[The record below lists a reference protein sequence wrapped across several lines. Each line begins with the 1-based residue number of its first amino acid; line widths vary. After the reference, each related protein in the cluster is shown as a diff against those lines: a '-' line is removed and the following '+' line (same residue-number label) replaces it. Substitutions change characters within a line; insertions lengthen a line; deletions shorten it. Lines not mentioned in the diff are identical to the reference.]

1 MFTARKNL
9 FQWCLA
15 FVTTSL
21 VLFASACDSITVPL
35 PVASTPTATHT
46 RLSEATPGLPTL
58 VAFPTAIPPTP
69 TSATLRAATLSARAS
84 LIAPVV
90 QLVSPQMNAQV
101 SVNQTIYV
109 VAYATDDQGIARI
122 ELFVDNAL
130 VKSESAPPTSPQ
142 VFSAMIPW
150 TPTQIGASVLRVIAY
165 DVTNRASATDEI
177 SVNVI
182 TDARKPS
189 AIIVYPIGMPQIE
202 LGEVVPIHGI
212 ATDEAGVVQLDLWVD
227 NQLYTYSTAPNAN
240 GQTQFA
246 AQFAWNALTPGQH
259 TLMLRARD
267 TQDQTTDSVPLKVFV
282 VDHHA
287 PALTVAFERTNAP
300 VGEPITV
307 TITALDASG
316 VQRVELWN
324 GKENISTIV
333 SGNAARQTVLMTQVG
348 WVNANPGDYSLMARA
363 YNANGNVKESSAQIV
378 SFLRPS
384 QATPTPAPTATPTR
398 TRTPRATPTA
408 RLQPPPPPSAEITV
422 PTGNFSAT
430 LPLRATFSGKG
441 NAELDRIEL
450 WSSLQGQP
458 NPQLV
463 CVIDAHATT
472 QRSAQ
477 CDWSPP
483 TAGVVYLFA
492 QAVDIYRQTGR
503 SAAISG
509 YVGAPNIPLPTPLPP
524 SLAAKY
530 SATISNTVY
539 ALTVR
544 QTGTAIRGELK
555 IADNEGR
562 ITSGALKADRVTFH
576 VDFAP
581 TPGAPITSATTVTAT
596 VSTSATPFVAAI
608 DFDCGIDLN
617 IGTLTCASK
626 DSRGRAG
633 NLVFKRE

>member
-9 FQWCLA
+9 FKWCLA

-21 VLFASACDSITVPL
+21 VLFASACDSITVPF
-35 PVASTPTATHT
+35 PVASTPTVTHT
-46 RLSEATPGLPTL
+46 RPPEATPGLPTL

-90 QLVSPQMNAQV
+90 QLVSPQTNAQV

-142 VFSAMIPW
+142 VFSALIPW
-150 TPTQIGASVLRVIAY
+150 APMQIGASVLRVVAY

-182 TDARKPS
+182 ADARKPS
-189 AIIVYPIGMPQIE
+189 AAIVYPIGIPQIE

-227 NQLYTYSTAPNAN
+227 NQLYTYASSQNPN

-267 TQDQTTDSVPLKVFV
+267 TQDQTTDSALLKVFV

-287 PALTVAFERTNAP
+287 PVLNVAFERTNAP
-300 VGEPITV
+300 AGEPITV
-307 TITALDASG
+307 TIAALDASG
-316 VQRVELWN
+316 IQRVELWN

-333 SGNAARQTVLMTQVG
+333 SGNAARQTVLTTQVG
-348 WVNANPGDYSLMARA
+348 WVNANPGDYALIVRA
-363 YNANGNVKESSAQIV
+363 YNANGNVKESPAQIV
-378 SFLRPS
+378 SLLRPS

-398 TRTPRATPTA
+398 TRVPRATPTA
-408 RLQPPPPPSAEITV
+408 RLQPPPPPSAELLA
-422 PTGNFSAT
+422 PTDNFSAT
-430 LPLRATFSGKG
+430 QFVRATFSGKG
-441 NAELDRIEL
+441 NAELDHIEL
-450 WSSLQGQP
+450 WSYFQGQP

-509 YVGAPNIPLPTPLPP
+509 YVGAPNNPSPTPTPP

-530 SATISNTVY
+530 SATISNTTY
-539 ALTVR
+539 ALTLR

-581 TPGAPITSATTVTAT
+581 PAAPITSTTTVTAT
-596 VSTSATPFVAAI
+596 VPTSATPFVAAI

-617 IGTLTCASK
+617 VGTLTCASK

-633 NLVFKRE
+633 NIQFRRE